1 MEAYISTAIEEDD
14 HWARKAFE
22 TIGDYKLYIEP
33 DWQVAPDSV
42 EDDRSINSWG
52 QCVNGWRFATCGSK
66 NGRLMIA
73 IEIALNNMASHR
85 HLLFAD
91 QVKSVVTKTDIS
103 PTFNYTRVE
112 KVVIDIHKN
121 VGWSYTPDQVTLM
134 FIGPANSLAFQ
145 KSLVEFLGNW

>member
-1 MEAYISTAIEEDD
+1 
-14 HWARKAFE
+14 
-22 TIGDYKLYIEP
+22 
-33 DWQVAPDSV
+33 
-42 EDDRSINSWG
+42 
-52 QCVNGWRFATCGSK
+52 
-66 NGRLMIA
+66 MIA